1 MLYVAESRTDRD
13 PDNSRTLTII
23 RITMAQQPPEQ
34 NIQIKITDEVMKG
47 FYANLMQVMHSK
59 EEFVFDFM
67 NVVGQ
72 QGIVG
77 ARVMVAPGHFK
88 RIVTALEENL
98 KKYEEQFGTISEG
111 QSQANSEFGF
121 KTQS

>member
-1 MLYVAESRTDRD
+1 
-13 PDNSRTLTII
+13 
-23 RITMAQQPPEQ
+23 MAQSQPTKQ

-47 FYANLMQVMHSK
+47 FYSNLMQVVHGK
-59 EEFVFDFM
+59 EEFVLDFM

-77 ARVMVAPGHFK
+77 ARVNVSPGHFK
-88 RIVTALEENL
+88 RIVTALAENV
-98 KKYEEQFGTISEG
+98 KKYEQQFGTISEG